1 MYAGCF
7 REETPTHM
15 VGVGLWVACAS
26 SPHSWQLSRHCFP
39 CSPYPPP
46 LLSFWEHRPGGADSQ
61 SDIRGPGVG
70 VEAKAR
76 LSRVQYIMV
85 WSHHLFVSPPCLL
98 STHCVPSALGTEV
111 HSALALPSRSLQSSQ
126 LGPQR
131 GVGQNTLLR
140 AHPVVL
146 AVASSITPTASHVVP
161 SKSVLMS
168 SWVQ

>member
-1 MYAGCF
+1 MLDVSGRKLQLTWWVWAC
-7 REETPTHM
+7 
-15 VGVGLWVACAS
+15 GLPA
-26 SPHSWQLSRHCFP
+26 
-39 CSPYPPP
+39 PP
-46 LLSFWEHRPGGADSQ
+46 LLAPGSSADTAFPALHTLPHFCPSGSTGQ
-61 SDIRGPGVG
+61 VEQIVSDIRGPGVG